1 MKSIKVALLAGLMG
15 LVGVAEAGNEAM
27 PYCFHL
33 DGNTDNAGSAVLS
46 TDYKITKDGTS
57 YDSFTTTAKFGTKG
71 VGGGSSGAAGTYYL
85 TAPTVGDALIPADS
99 DWTLSMWVNYRS
111 SMTMWCNVGGFS
123 IGENCFRIQRT
134 NQNTYQ
140 LYCTGISNVLG
151 ISSDT
156 AAIPAG
162 STSDWV
168 NLAFVFHAST
178 HTLDIYSNGTLWG
191 LVTQDAFESQALT
204 TVSMG
209 NYVLSSIAGGTLTK
223 DGRSSYPS
231 AIDEVA
237 VYNFAANGSQIE
249 WLGENAPSTAMFGVE
264 EPKEITAYYK
274 SGYFGNSSNQLTLVD
289 ENDKNIAYT
298 GTESDWTIIIDS
310 DHLASGTTTAWC
322 SEQSYYRNNAIRIVK
337 IIVRAPNFTFKPG
350 VTAALFDGV
359 ELEVAEGAKLTLS
372 NDSSRN
378 MSVGAV
384 TFSGEGEVEASS
396 GVTFT
401 KDITINGNVQVDLP
415 SGTFVAEYDGNKYMT
430 LAKAIEAAGTDGIVD
445 VLVNSLT
452 GGSIPETWRG
462 TVRFTGTLPNEFD
475 PAQYGNANSVV
486 EFNGVSGGWLKY
498 SGSFAGTLKVTNK
511 GETKGWTIDNG
522 YGDDNFVFGA
532 LTGDGDIVDGNTGIT
547 QQYSFK
553 DVSTF
558 SGSLTTAGKRF
569 IVGQTTHGSKTQYTA
584 RIYIEKGYVAH
595 VAAGKTWEGKWGMI
609 VDGEI
614 KGSGTLACPGD
625 KKVIFGFANDAATT
639 IDLSEGALTIAEG
652 CSVQFNKP
660 LTLKNVSAGDVILN
674 CSSKPANL
682 ETVQLKN
689 EDGEVMTLGSLKYAD
704 GKVTFVVEKNLHTQ
718 DVWTLQTA
726 TEMAAVPNG
735 YKLDLTDYLALDQAP
750 IVLPVGT
757 TTEEAAAFLAKL
769 HVVPPTIRKNATL
782 AVKDNTLAIAYEAM
796 TLYWAAWR
804 GTFWEHIGQTDAN
817 GNHGLMRDESGN
829 LNIAHRPNDTVVF
842 DKTHYTV
849 GGEYLTTQYWHY
861 DENLYI
867 KNEVIP
873 GDTNDWDLKILD
885 GVTLKMGLRGAR
897 ATGQNVISKLKI
909 YVEAGSTL
917 ELGYWGN
924 THHYQGVIRDD
935 VTFGGAGTITLGD
948 DMGTSCRI
956 EGNLKVKQDPSA
968 QETEVPTLDV
978 RGKELV
984 VKGGQIDVK
993 LTGFGALSGSG
1004 TITTPITFNNATI
1017 DATDAKGFTF
1027 KNETTFT
1034 GNLTVDLT
1042 SAPTG
1047 KDLVKICTKGEG
1059 GSFVFTEGID
1069 VIVRVGGEV
1078 QPAFY
1083 TLDTDNDGNLC
1094 VKVAPV
1100 TITYDA
1106 DVVLGYDYKTMI
1118 CRVWMSPAI
1127 EGVIAK
1133 VTVKNVGDNLK
1144 TWTAPVIGMRGSG
1157 RCEVLVGDADNYF
1170 EPGTYSM
1177 TVLIG
1182 GTTLDPIEYNL
1193 EVLND
1198 GKLAKV
1204 GEVGYDSMENAVAAA
1219 KSSGGTIT
1227 LLTNVFFAAPEG
1239 MYSIARNGFDIMP
1252 VNYTTI
1258 DVFTNEVTAENE
1270 VIFERGGE
1278 GIARVVIAGDW
1289 IAAGLPWRTKKA
1301 INTDIWV
1308 KAETM
1313 EMAPFEAYVLGIPA
1327 ETWTTETIIARGVET
1342 GDPETIKIDDGLTLK
1357 DASDTGVVVTR
1368 KLIDADTRA
1377 TVSETNVLELK
1388 NVNKVKLLKLAYD
1401 FAADG
1406 GQE

>member
-15 LVGVAEAGNEAM
+15 LVGVVEANTDTSWNGTSAPNGVTIYNGGISELWTKIASKTHYLKSEMTGSAFDGGIAQCSDFWKSNDDGTYTVQIQCVYKNDLRFVNLQVFEESGVVKAKQIDQNWCSGTAAALAFEKFVEDNRVSHNVNWKPGPAHYYASSLAIAPISDCEAAIGDVNYKTLNEAKKVAM
-27 PYCFHL
+27 AAP
-33 DGNTDNAGSAVLS
+33 AGSDQKFVTLKRDKILWTS
-46 TDYKITKDGTS
+46 TYIQNFTLIIPQGVKFTLANDDTADYNDENAKIYVKGTL
-57 YDSFTTTAKFGTKG
+57 D
-71 VGGGSSGAAGTYYL
+71 VRENCHL
-85 TAPTVGDALIPADS
+85 TVGKNVLELYAGGQITGIGDNYGLFFVTNTKEIPVRAVEGQETFLIGGDILSNCNITFNVDS
-99 DWTLSMWVNYRS
+99 GVSLSVTGGINPSTTGYTVNNTGS
-111 SMTMWCNVGGFS
+111 GQMAVKGNVGGMYTVTP
-123 IGENCFRIQRT
+123 EK
-134 NQNTYQ
+134 
-140 LYCTGISNVLG
+140 
-151 ISSDT
+151 
-156 AAIPAG
+156 
-162 STSDWV
+162 
-168 NLAFVFHAST
+168 
-178 HTLDIYSNGTLWG
+178 TLDVGGITYNTDYLVVSYGGTITNTNTTEDRNGSKCQMNNLVLSADTKLTGYSFGVVKKGYAGTVVDLGGKTLTLDLIGGGNWTTRNFYLANTTIKNGGEFVIKKGDLVLVTGTDSTMNSGVMRLQRDGVLNPNGRIFTIANLRNEGGTISLSGG
-191 LVTQDAFESQALT
+191 LVITEALSGANT
-204 TVSMG
+204 IS
-209 NYVLSSIAGGTLTK
+209 TLTMNDDTTIK
-223 DGRSSYPS
+223 
-231 AIDEVA
+231 
-237 VYNFAANGSQIE
+237 
-249 WLGENAPSTAMFGVE
+249 L
-264 EPKEITAYYK
+264 
-274 SGYFGNSSNQLTLVD
+274 SG
-289 ENDKNIAYT
+289 A
-298 GTESDWTIIIDS
+298 
-310 DHLASGTTTAWC
+310 
-322 SEQSYYRNNAIRIVK
+322 EQ
-337 IIVRAPNFTFKPG
+337 
-350 VTAALFDGV
+350 
-359 ELEVAEGAKLTLS
+359 
-372 NDSSRN
+372 
-378 MSVGAV
+378 
-384 TFSGEGEVEASS
+384 
-396 GVTFT
+396 
-401 KDITINGNVQVDLP
+401 
-415 SGTFVAEYDGNKYMT
+415 
-430 LAKAIEAAGTDGIVD
+430 
-445 VLVNSLT
+445 
-452 GGSIPETWRG
+452 
-462 TVRFTGTLPNEFD
+462 
-475 PAQYGNANSVV
+475 
-486 EFNGVSGGWLKY
+486 
-498 SGSFAGTLKVTNK
+498 LKVT
-511 GETKGWTIDNG
+511 
-522 YGDDNFVFGA
+522 
-532 LTGDGDIVDGNTGIT
+532 
-547 QQYSFK
+547 S
-553 DVSTF
+553 
-558 SGSLTTAGKRF
+558 SLTVNGR
-569 IVGQTTHGSKTQYTA
+569 
-584 RIYIEKGYVAH
+584 
-595 VAAGKTWEGKWGMI
+595 
-609 VDGEI
+609 
-614 KGSGTLACPGD
+614 
-625 KKVIFGFANDAATT
+625 
-639 IDLSEGALTIAEG
+639 LT
-652 CSVQFNKP
+652 V
-660 LTLKNVSAGDVILN
+660 
-674 CSSKPANL
+674 
-682 ETVQLKN
+682 
-689 EDGEVMTLGSLKYAD
+689 
-704 GKVTFVVEKNLHTQ
+704 
-718 DVWTLQTA
+718 
-726 TEMAAVPNG
+726 
-735 YKLDLTDYLALDQAP
+735 DLTDYQSIDQA
-750 IVLPVGT
+750 VMELPT
-757 TTEEAAAFLAKL
+757 AAAAQA
-769 HVVPPTIRKNATL
+769 VVENAAIISPTIRPGTRLVAQGTK
-782 AVKDNTLAIAYEAM
+782 VYMDSKPM

-873 GDTNDWDLKILD
+873 GDTNDWDLKVLG

-897 ATGQNVISKLKI
+897 TTGQNVISKLKI
-909 YVEAGSTL
+909 YVEAGSML

-935 VTFGGAGTITLGD
+935 VTFGGAGTIKLGD
-948 DMGTSCRI
+948 DMGASCRV
-956 EGNLKVKQDPSA
+956 EGDLKTKGAD
-968 QETEVPTLDV
+968 TPTLDV
-978 RGKELV
+978 RDKELV
-984 VKGGQIDVK
+984 VQGGQIDIN

-1004 TITTPITFNNATI
+1004 TITMPITFNNATI

-1239 MYSIARNGFDIMP
+1239 TYSIERNGFD
-1252 VNYTTI
+1252 VKTTNYTTI
-1258 DVFTNEVTAENE
+1258 DAFTNEVTAENE

-1278 GIARVVIAGDW
+1278 GITRVVIAGDW